1 VGPDGEEDKD
11 LRLQNI
17 VNKLKENADEAHI
30 KEVSFTLVNKC
41 QYSLTFILLTSFKI
55 EIGERPAEKDHTEE
69 IDRQRCE
76 SYS

>member
-1 VGPDGEEDKD
+1 MS
-11 LRLQNI
+11 I
-17 VNKLKENADEAHI
+17 
-30 KEVSFTLVNKC
+30 FTNVHLINFF
-41 QYSLTFILLTSFKI
+41 SKI